1 MENTNNNGLNGS
13 DYSLPLRCE
22 VRAVSHIL
30 ASQAAKV
37 KVGLD
42 VGFTNPSV
50 SRRFRSSGGYWMT
63 VEPTPGRR
71 DAVAEVLGGD
81 SVLCIGADGSLPF
94 EDRQFDA
101 LVLAHG
107 TLPARPRSEDA
118 IRECHRVLKTGGVFV
133 LTVACRKRFGL
144 AAFLG
149 GGTRAAGESGW
160 YTEKEL
166 VDLLKPGFDVLGF
179 TYACRFWVQ
188 LVRQWTS
195 RRREGWHG
203 AANVWLRFLYGA
215 AWVLDLPLFWTRG
228 YQMTVCVRRK
238 GWRGQAMRVHSDSTP
253 VSDAML
259 FNPKYGG
266 SRISWEK
273 FR

>member
-1 MENTNNNGLNGS
+1 MENTDNNVLNNS

-22 VRAVSHIL
+22 VRAVTHVLST
-30 ASQAAKV
+30 QAAKV

-42 VGFTNPSV
+42 IGFTNPSV
-50 SRRFRSSGGYWMT
+50 SQQFRSRGGYWMT
-63 VEPTPGRR
+63 VEPTPERQR
-71 DAVAEVLGGD
+71 IVEEVLGGD
-81 SVLCIGADGSLPF
+81 TVLCTGADGTLPF

-101 LVLAHG
+101 LVLAYG

-133 LTVACRKRFGL
+133 LTVASRKRFGL
-144 AAFLG
+144 ASFLG
-149 GGTRAAGESGW
+149 GGRRAAGESGW
-160 YTEKEL
+160 YTEKEI

-179 TYACRFWVQ
+179 TYTCRFWVQ
-188 LVRQWTS
+188 LVKQWTG

-203 AANVWLRFLYGA
+203 SANVWLRFLYGV
-215 AWVLDLPLFWTRG
+215 AWILDIPLFWTRG

-238 GWRGQAMRVHSDSTP
+238 GWRGQAMRVHSSSTP

-266 SRISWEK
+266 NHISWDK
-273 FR
+273 FK